1 MLKLSEKLT
10 VRKPSIACTSKK
22 GKPFYRTLCEDTSGD
37 VYELVTKKAYN
48 KNDFVNL
55 MIVTVHNQYADYPS
69 CGVRSSDWS
78 E

>member
-1 MLKLSEKLT
+1 MLKLTEKLT
-10 VRKPSIACTSKK
+10 VRKPSQAFTSKA
-22 GKPFYRTLCEDTSGD
+22 GKPCYRTLCEDASGD

-55 MIVTVHNQYADYPS
+55 MIVPVAYQNSAYPN
-69 CGVRSSDWS
+69 CGVRAADWM